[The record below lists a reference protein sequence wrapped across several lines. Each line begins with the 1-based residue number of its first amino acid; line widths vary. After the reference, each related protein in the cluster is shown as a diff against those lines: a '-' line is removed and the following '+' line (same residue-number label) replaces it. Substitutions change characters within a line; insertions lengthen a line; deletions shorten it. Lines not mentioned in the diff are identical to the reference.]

1 MKAEHLRTYNVKYS
15 VILVI
20 VLLLMLIGCLPGQPT
35 GEEAARLAAGSPE
48 SSKVTVT
55 SSLSLE
61 TSTPLPAT
69 RPTIL
74 PSATPLP
81 TQTAT
86 LKPTRPTET
95 ATSTAFP
102 LPSLTPL
109 PTIQPSQR
117 GERYA
122 ELMTTNDNCQLP
134 CWWGLEMGISTLE
147 EVVQIYETFD
157 PVITVQ
163 DYPEGYA
170 IVTIQF
176 IDPNIEGGIQTT
188 HMFTILNGILIEAE
202 IQVGKYENFTPSSL
216 MAQFGQP
223 SDVWLWTIPKP
234 YQGLLPASFRFYFA
248 EQGIL
253 TAYAESARNVGENVE
268 VCFNETGGSI
278 LLLWSPEIWN
288 SDGSKGFID
297 RANASAELTLGG
309 HRPISEVSNWDAEA
323 LYTNLLNPDSTECLE
338 TPSNQWSPP

>member
-1 MKAEHLRTYNVKYS
+1 MKYS
-15 VILVI
+15 VIPII
-20 VLLLMLIGCLPGQPT
+20 VLLSMLVSCLPGQPI
-35 GEEAARLAAGSPE
+35 GEEAARLATGSPE
-48 SSKVTVT
+48 SSNATVA
-55 SSLSLE
+55 SNLSLE
-61 TSTPLPAT
+61 TSIPLPST
-69 RPTIL
+69 TPTVL

-86 LKPTRPTET
+86 LKPTRTTMPTET
-95 ATSTAFP
+95 VTSP
-102 LPSLTPL
+102 SPSLTPL

-117 GERYA
+117 GERYT

-134 CWWGLEMGISTLE
+134 CWWGLEMGISTID
-147 EVVQIYETFD
+147 EVVQLYEPFD
-157 PVITVQ
+157 PVITIQ

-176 IDPNIEGGIQTT
+176 IDPNITGDIQTR

-202 IQVGKYENFTPSSL
+202 IQVGKYENFTPASL

-223 SDVWLWTIPKP
+223 SEVWLWTIPKP

-268 VCFNETGGSI
+268 VCLNGNGGSI
-278 LLLWSPEIWN
+278 LLLWRPEIWN
-288 SDGSKGFID
+288 PDGSKGFMD
-297 RANASAELTLGG
+297 RANASAELTLEG
-309 HRPISEVSNWDAEA
+309 HQPISEVSNWDAEA